1 MIGVIVLPGCA
12 VHTHIVCAKGSH
24 TYQRPFTQTI
34 SPFSHLN
41 DRSRFFHHLFIYL
54 FYKHFIISPQS
65 VAEASKNLSAACIIV
80 LSETGLTAMNISK
93 FRPRIPIV
101 TIVPNAK
108 AGRLLQVGVE
118 SVS

>member
-1 MIGVIVLPGCA
+1 
-12 VHTHIVCAKGSH
+12 
-24 TYQRPFTQTI
+24 
-34 SPFSHLN
+34 
-41 DRSRFFHHLFIYL
+41 
-54 FYKHFIISPQS
+54 

-108 AGRLLQVGVE
+108 AGRLLQVGGE
-118 SVS
+118 SVSSFIIAFGQVFTDVLRGSDRMNRRVVKPVSPLLSLHSRWSCF